1 MKTVVVSQRVDNYVE
16 RNEIRD
22 ALDQKLTLWLSQ
34 AGYIVIPVP
43 NQLAFVPTAPEIGFH
58 DWINSIKPDAIVL
71 SGGNDIGEFIE
82 RDNLERALLIYARHL
97 KIPVLGLCRG
107 MQMMAVVAG
116 VELKPVAGHVCKRH
130 RLKGQITDEV
140 NSYHHLALSRCPTD
154 YTVLASSDDNQ
165 IEAIQH
171 QHLPWQ
177 GWMWHPERELIF
189 SDKDTQRLKALFK

>member
-34 AGYIVIPVP
+34 AGYIVIPIA
-43 NQLAFVPTAPEIGFH
+43 NQLALVPTAQEIGFH
-58 DWINSIKPDAIVL
+58 DWIHSIKPDAILL

-82 RDNLERALLIYARHL
+82 RDNLERALLAYASHL

-116 VELKPVAGHVCKRH
+116 VELKAVAGHVCKRH

>member
-34 AGYIVIPVP
+34 AGYIVIPIA
-43 NQLAFVPTAPEIGFH
+43 NQLALVPTAQEIGFH
-58 DWINSIKPDAIVL
+58 DWINSIKPDAILL

-82 RDNLERALLIYARHL
+82 RDNLERALLVYASHL

-116 VELKPVAGHVCKRH
+116 VELKLVAGHVRKRH

>member
-1 MKTVVVSQRVDNYVE
+1 MKTVVVSQRVDNYAE

-22 ALDQKLTLWLSQ
+22 AIDQKLTLWLSQ
-34 AGYIVIPVP
+34 AGYLVIPIS
-43 NQLAFVPTAPEIGFH
+43 NQLALVPTAQEIGFH
-58 DWINSIKPDAIVL
+58 DWINSIKPNAILL

-82 RDNLERALLIYARHL
+82 RDNLERALLAYAYHL

-116 VELKPVAGHVCKRH
+116 VELKPAAGHVRKRH

-140 NSYHHLALSRCPTD
+140 NSYHHLTLTQCPTD
-154 YTVLASSDDNQ
+154 YTVLAFSEDNQ

-189 SDKDTQRLKALFK
+189 SDQDTQRLKALFK

>member
-22 ALDQKLTLWLSQ
+22 AIDQKLTLWLSQ
-34 AGYIVIPVP
+34 AGYIVIPIA
-43 NQLAFVPTAPEIGFH
+43 NQLALVPTAQEIGFH

-82 RDNLERALLIYARHL
+82 RDNLERALLAYASHL

-116 VELKPVAGHVCKRH
+116 VELKAVAGHVRKRH

-140 NSYHHLALSRCPTD
+140 NSYHHLVLSQCPTD

-189 SDKDTQRLKALFK
+189 SDQDTQRLKALFK

>member
-1 MKTVVVSQRVDNYVE
+1 MKTVVVSQRIDNYAE

-22 ALDQKLTLWLSQ
+22 AIDQKLTLWLSQ
-34 AGYIVIPVP
+34 AGYIVIPIA
-43 NQLAFVPTAPEIGFH
+43 NQLALVPTAPGIGFH
-58 DWINSIKPDAIVL
+58 DWINCIKPNAILL

-82 RDNLERALLIYARHL
+82 RDNLERALLAYASHL

-116 VELKPVAGHVCKRH
+116 VELKLVAGHVRKRH

>member
-34 AGYIVIPVP
+34 AGYIVIPIA
-43 NQLAFVPTAPEIGFH
+43 NQLALVPTAQEIGFH
-58 DWINSIKPDAIVL
+58 DWIHSIKPDAVLL

-82 RDNLERALLIYARHL
+82 RDNLERALLAYASHL

-107 MQMMAVVAG
+107 MQMMAVVGG
-116 VELKPVAGHVCKRH
+116 VELKAVAGHVRKRH

>member
-22 ALDQKLTLWLSQ
+22 AIDQKLTLWLSQ
-34 AGYIVIPVP
+34 AGYLVIPIS
-43 NQLAFVPTAPEIGFH
+43 NQLALVPTAQEIGFH
-58 DWINSIKPDAIVL
+58 DWIHSIKPDAILL

-82 RDNLERALLIYARHL
+82 RDNLERALLAYASHL
-97 KIPVLGLCRG
+97 ELPVLGLCRG

-116 VELKPVAGHVCKRH
+116 VELKAVAGHVCKRH

-189 SDKDTQRLKALFK
+189 SDQDTQRLKALFK

>member
-1 MKTVVVSQRVDNYVE
+1 MKTVVVSQRIDNYVE

-22 ALDQKLTLWLSQ
+22 AIDQKLTLWLSQ

-43 NQLAFVPTAPEIGFH
+43 NQLALVPTAQEIGFH
-58 DWINSIKPDAIVL
+58 DWIHSIKPDAIVL

-82 RDNLERALLIYARHL
+82 RDNLERALLAYACHL

-107 MQMMAVVAG
+107 MQMMAVVGG
-116 VELKPVAGHVCKRH
+116 VELKPVAGHVRKRH

-140 NSYHHLALSRCPTD
+140 NSYHHLALSQCPTD

-189 SDKDTQRLKALFK
+189 SDQDTQRLKALFK

>member
-1 MKTVVVSQRVDNYVE
+1 MKTVVVSQRVDSYVE

-22 ALDQKLTLWLSQ
+22 AIDQKLTLWLSQ
-34 AGYIVIPVP
+34 AGYIVIPIS
-43 NQLAFVPTAPEIGFH
+43 NQLALVPTAQEIGFH
-58 DWINSIKPDAIVL
+58 DWINSIKPDAILL

-82 RDNLERALLIYARHL
+82 RDNLERALLTYASHL
-97 KIPVLGLCRG
+97 KISVLGLCRG

-116 VELKPVAGHVCKRH
+116 VELKAVAGHVCKRH

-177 GWMWHPERELIF
+177 GWMWHPERELNF
-189 SDKDTQRLKALFK
+189 SDQDTQRLKALFK

>member
-1 MKTVVVSQRVDNYVE
+1 MKTVVVSQRVDNYVD

-22 ALDQKLTLWLSQ
+22 AIDQKLTLWLSQ
-34 AGYIVIPVP
+34 AGYIVIPIS
-43 NQLAFVPTAPEIGFH
+43 NQLALDPTAPGIGFH
-58 DWINSIKPDAIVL
+58 DWINNIKPEAVLL

-82 RDNLERALLIYARHL
+82 RDNLERALLAYASHL
-97 KIPVLGLCRG
+97 KLPVLGLCRG

-116 VELKPVAGHVCKRH
+116 VELKAVAGHVRKRH
-130 RLKGQITDEV
+130 RLKGKITDEV
-140 NSYHHLALSRCPTD
+140 NSYHNLALSQCPTD
-154 YTVLASSDDNQ
+154 YTVLASSEDNQ

-189 SDKDTQRLKALFK
+189 SDQDTQRLKVLFK